1 MRVCRPLAAPLIF
14 ILGAKG
20 ARALKLDR
28 LMAMLMILVNRR
40 RVQASELADM
50 FEVSVRTVY
59 RDIDTI
65 NQAGI
70 PVVTYQ
76 GAGGGIG
83 IADGF
88 TLDRNFLTGDEL
100 ASMAVALRT
109 VFAASQ
115 DQRAGTALE
124 KIRGL
129 VTGPEAD
136 RFRSRTE
143 SLTVDFTPW
152 GHDAALQSNVA
163 LLRRCAEEDRCATF
177 RYVSAQG
184 DDSTR
189 VVEPYTLV
197 LKGQTWYL
205 YALCRLRREFRLF
218 KLARM
223 RAVEATAE
231 RFERQAVDLAAR
243 PWEAE
248 GSRPGQ
254 NVTLLLRFEPQMRHV
269 AEEWFGG
276 GILQRDPDGRCVA
289 RVTWREDEWVYG
301 WILSFGPG
309 VEVLEPAHVRE
320 QIRTMAA
327 ATAARY
333 GTGPA

>member
-1 MRVCRPLAAPLIF
+1 MRVCRPPAVPLIF
-14 ILGAKG
+14 ILSAKG
-20 ARALKLDR
+20 AHAMKLDR
-28 LMAMLMILVNRR
+28 LMAILMILVNRR
-40 RVQASELADM
+40 RVQAKELADM
-50 FEVSVRTVY
+50 FEISVRTVY

-70 PVVTYQ
+70 PVITYQ
-76 GAGGGIG
+76 GVGGGIG

-88 TLDRNFLTGDEL
+88 KLDRNFLTGDEL

-129 VTGPEAD
+129 VSGPEAE

-152 GHDAALQSNVA
+152 GNDEKLQAAVA

-177 RYVSAQG
+177 RYVSARG
-184 DDSTR
+184 DETAR
-189 VVEPYTLV
+189 IVEPYTLV

-205 YALCRLRREFRLF
+205 YGFCRLRREFRLF
-218 KLARM
+218 KLARL
-223 RAVEATAE
+223 RAVEALEE
-231 RFERQAVDLAAR
+231 RFVRQPVDLTAR
-243 PWEAE
+243 PWEKE
-248 GSRPGQ
+248 GSNRGPD
-254 NVTLLLRFEPQMRHV
+254 VTLLLRFDRNMRHV
-269 AEEWFGG
+269 AEEWCGQEH
-276 GILQRDPDGRCVA
+276 LRCQPDGGCVA
-289 RVTWREDEWVYG
+289 QITWPEDDWVYG

-309 VEVLEPAHVRE
+309 VEVLAPPHARE
-320 QIRTMAA
+320 RIRTMAA
-327 ATAARY
+327 GTLARY
-333 GTGPA
+333 SS